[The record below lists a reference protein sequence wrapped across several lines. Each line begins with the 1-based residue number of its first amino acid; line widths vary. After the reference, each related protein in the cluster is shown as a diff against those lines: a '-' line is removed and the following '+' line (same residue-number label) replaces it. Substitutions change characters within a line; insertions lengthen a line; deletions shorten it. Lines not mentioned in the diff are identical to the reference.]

1 LEETRITS
9 ERCANGVSYDSLR
22 LAKIVAVLI
31 IGTTFLLPFYIIL
44 YTNLWFQRYALWY
57 FYTERNFGP
66 ITYFIYSE
74 PLNNIPF
81 WLPEAYIAYETYNSA
96 RKRSQSRKRFLVKIS
111 VASAFLFISYALV
124 ILFSNP
130 HIQLLLIPLPFATV
144 IAICFG
150 LRFYPSPIG
159 EPWVGVP
166 SVTDQDAPRQ

>member
-1 LEETRITS
+1 MQ
-9 ERCANGVSYDSLR
+9 ERDGLGENHEDVEQHNSGVRHDSLR

-66 ITYFIYSE
+66 ITYFIFSE

-96 RKRSQSRKRFLVKIS
+96 RNGLQSRKRFLVKIS
-111 VASAFLFISYALV
+111 VASVFLFISYALV

-130 HIQLLLIPLPFATV
+130 LIQKLLIPLPFATV

-166 SVTDQDAPRQ
+166 SVTD